1 MGFVRACKGDDP
13 ARVLGLASG
22 HRLAKLFDRRAA
34 RPLTTAERAELDVL
48 VLDYS
53 RSARARELRR
63 HADEHGLSLRQ
74 AQAQVR
80 EQVAAIV
87 ERERLLYPAA
97 TVPHSTH

>member
-1 MGFVRACKGDDP
+1 M
-13 ARVLGLASG
+13 LGLASG
-22 HRLAKLFDRRAA
+22 HCLAELFDRRGA
-34 RPLTTAERAELDVL
+34 RPLTPDERAELDVL

-63 HADEHGLSLRQ
+63 HADEHGLTFEQ

-80 EQVAAIV
+80 EQVADIV

-97 TVPHSTH
+97 IVPHSTH

>member
-22 HRLAKLFDRRAA
+22 HCLAELFDRRAA
-34 RPLTTAERAELDVL
+34 RPLTPDERAELDVL

-53 RSARARELRR
+53 RSPRARELRR

-80 EQVAAIV
+80 EQVADIV